1 MAASCNNRGVMY
13 LFQANYPNAEE
24 LFGWAGD
31 IWSKLGSEDLHDTA
45 VRGNLAMLD
54 LGLGQFEEA
63 RKELASVAATYRED
77 LPREHPLVAVNL
89 NQCAVLAR
97 ALGNAAEG
105 QALAEQAL
113 AISEKTWGPEH
124 PATAAVLETLAACY
138 RDQGHYAK
146 AETTAA
152 RGTGLI
158 GKCCGGGHFFLAAA
172 WDAEARGRSRP
183 AISTRPPPCAQA
195 EKVSLATLGRN
206 HPEYA
211 AEQYTRARWAIAH
224 GQPRHALRLP
234 QPRPA
239 KSSRSRKT
247 SPP

>member
-1 MAASCNNRGVMY
+1 M
-13 LFQANYPNAEE
+13 
-24 LFGWAGD
+24 
-31 IWSKLGSEDLHDTA
+31 LH
-45 VRGNLAMLD
+45 

-77 LPREHPLVAVNL
+77 LPREHPLVAVKIIESA
-89 NQCAVLAR
+89 QGRVAAR
-97 ALGNAAEG
+97 ALGDATKG

-113 AISEKTWGPEH
+113 AIGRKDVGARASRPRPPCWRRWPL
-124 PATAAVLETLAACY
+124 ATAIRGVRQG
-138 RDQGHYAK
+138 RDHGHP
-146 AETTAA
+146 
-152 RGTGLI
+152 RQGLI

-172 WDAEARGRSRP
+172 WDAQRPTAQIEAGHFDE
-183 AISTRPPPCAQA
+183 AAALCAQA

-224 GQPRHALRLP
+224 GQPHGRHLLNRT
-234 QPRPA
+234 A
-239 KSSRSRKT
+239 KSPRSRKT